1 MQKKYDKLEKLTDNP
16 FLNMYKIHARTRS
29 GKGFFYYFATRNPEG
44 RLKHQTHS
52 IEPEGMAIYA
62 LAGEKKDRIVL
73 LRQYRYPINDY
84 IYELP
89 AGLIEPGETA
99 AEAAVRE
106 MEEETGL
113 ELLVYE
119 GGESCY
125 RRPFFLAQGMT
136 DESGSMVFGIAEGRV
151 SGDRQEDSEDI
162 EVILADRKEAK
173 RIIEEER
180 LSMRAGL
187 MLMHFI
193 HSKVEEPFAFLDSV
207 M

>member
-1 MQKKYDKLEKLTDNP
+1 MGKRYDKLEKLTDNP

-29 GKGFFYYFATRNPEG
+29 GKSFFYYFATRNPEG
-44 RLKHQTHS
+44 ELKHQTHS
-52 IEPEGMAIYA
+52 AKPEGMAIYA

-73 LRQYRYPINDY
+73 LKQYRYPMDDY

-89 AGLIEPGETA
+89 AGLIEHGETA

-113 ELLVYE
+113 KLLVYE
-119 GGESCY
+119 GGEECY
-125 RRPFFLAQGMT
+125 RRPFFLAQGLT
-136 DESGSMVFGIAEGRV
+136 DESGAMVFGIAEGEI
-151 SGDRQEDSEDI
+151 SGDKQEDSEDI
-162 EVILADRKEAK
+162 EVVLADREEAK
-173 RIIEEER
+173 RIMEKER

-193 HSKVEEPFAFLDSV
+193 HSKPEKPFEFLQY
-207 M
+207 